1 MFDWV
6 LDAPLRQFIQ
16 RSSYNLSSTIGGFF
30 DLLKLVDI
38 SLPFEKD
45 DPFETM
51 NDRPFT
57 VKSQN
62 YLKSDAKPINQF

>member
-16 RSSYNLSSTIGGFF
+16 RSSYNLSSTIGGFL

-45 DPFETM
+45 DPFE
-51 NDRPFT
+51 
-57 VKSQN
+57 K
-62 YLKSDAKPINQF
+62 

>member
-6 LDAPLRQFIQ
+6 LDWPLRQFIQ
-16 RSSYNLSSTIGGFF
+16 RSSYNSSSTIGNFL
-30 DLLKLVDI
+30 DLFKLVDI
-38 SLPFEKD
+38 SLPFEKN